1 MTKKP
6 LSITI
11 VVDNPKSWMND
22 FIPSLARSLISLGHK
37 VNFIQN
43 LSEIKKGD
51 LAFFLSCEKIV
62 SSDVLS
68 KHTHNLV
75 VHESDLPSGKGWS
88 PLTWQVLEGKN
99 KIPISLFE
107 ASSKVDSGDI
117 YFSDFIELD
126 GTELVSALREKQA
139 QKTFDLILRFV
150 SNYPNLQAKKQSG
163 SETFYKKRSPT
174 DSQLDI
180 NKTISEQFN
189 LLRVVDNERYPAFFI
204 HKGRKYIIKIYDG
217 ES

>member
-1 MTKKP
+1 MTKP

-22 FIPSLARSLISLGHK
+22 FIPTLMKSLTSLGHTAL
-37 VNFIQN
+37 FIQN
-43 LSEIKKGD
+43 LSDLKKGD

-62 SSDVLS
+62 SSDLLS
-68 KHTHNLV
+68 KHVHNLV
-75 VHESDLPSGKGWS
+75 VHESALPKGKGWS
-88 PLTWQVLEGKN
+88 PLTWQVLEGKT

-107 ASSKVDSGDI
+107 ASLKVDSGDI
-117 YFSDFIELD
+117 YFSDFIDLD
-126 GTELVSALREKQA
+126 GTELVNDLRKKQA

-150 SNYPNLQAKKQSG
+150 SAYPNLSSKKQSG
-163 SETFYKKRSPT
+163 SETFYKKRSPN
-174 DSQLDI
+174 DSQLDQ
-180 NKTISEQFN
+180 NKSISEQFN

-204 HKGRKYIIKIYDG
+204 HNGRKYIIKIYDG

>member
-1 MTKKP
+1 MTNKS
-6 LSITI
+6 LSITV

-22 FIPSLARSLISLGHK
+22 FIPTLIKSLTSLGHN

-43 LSEIKKGD
+43 LSDLKKGD

-62 SSDVLS
+62 SAALLS

-75 VHESDLPSGKGWS
+75 VHESALPKGKGWS

-107 ASSKVDSGDI
+107 ASVKVDSGDI
-117 YFSDFIELD
+117 YFTDFIELD
-126 GTELVSALREKQA
+126 GTELVSNLRKKQA

-150 SNYPNLQAKKQSG
+150 SNYPKAASLKQSG
-163 SETFYKKRSPT
+163 SETFYKKRSPS
-174 DSQLDI
+174 DSQLDV
-180 NKTISEQFN
+180 NKTIAEQFN